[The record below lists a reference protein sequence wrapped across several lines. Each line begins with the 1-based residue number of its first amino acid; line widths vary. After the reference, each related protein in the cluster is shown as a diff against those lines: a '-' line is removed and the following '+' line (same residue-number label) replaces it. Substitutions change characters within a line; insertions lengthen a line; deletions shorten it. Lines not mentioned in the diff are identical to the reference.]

1 MELFNEF
8 TKDYNVTGFIAG
20 NTGAQMGGW
29 FRQEL
34 KSLDDIKGLKFRIAG
49 LAGQVIAKL
58 GGVPQ
63 QIGGGDIYPAL
74 EKGTI
79 DAAEWVGPYDDERL
93 GFYKIAKFYYY
104 PGWWEG
110 NAQLWMYVN
119 LDQWARLPPAYK
131 AVFEAACAETNNW
144 MQAKYDAENPAALR
158 RLVANGAQL
167 RPFSREIMQ
176 AAYKASFEVYD
187 EIAGQ
192 ERRSSRRSTRRGRH
206 SARTSICGSASPRT
220 RSRTSSIPRTQR
232 RRRRPARAET
242 FVVQGW
248 LRVSGAIDR
257 VNELLG
263 RFANVLVLLAC
274 LLSAGNAM
282 VRYAYDYSSNGWL
295 EAQWYMFAAMVMFG
309 ASYTLKR
316 NEHVRVEIFYLYL
329 NERGQLWLDLIGA
342 MVFLIPVCALLAALS
357 WPFFAQ
363 SYAVNEWSSNAG
375 GLPRWPV
382 KFVLAGGLRADRGT
396 GSVRGDQAHRGA
408 AGLRADRRKV
418 RKTDA
423 VIARPVIARSEATKQ
438 SPSRRVHANSMR
450 DCRVAA
456 LLAMT
461 LVP

>member
-1 MELFNEF
+1 MLQGGGLDLINEF
-8 TKDYNVTGFIAG
+8 TKDYNVIGFIAG

-34 KSLDDIKGLKFRIAG
+34 KSPDDMKGLKFRIAG

-93 GFYKIAKFYYY
+93 GFYKIAKYYYY

-119 LDQWARLPPAYK
+119 RDQWAQLPPAYK

-158 RLVANGAQL
+158 RLVAE
-167 RPFSREIMQ
+167 RR
-176 AAYKASFEVYD
+176 AAAAVLARDDAGRLQGRFEVYD
-187 EIAGQ
+187 EIAGKEPQVQ
-192 ERRSSRRSTRRGRH
+192 EDLRGVE
-206 SARTSICGSASPRT
+206 G
-220 RSRTSSIPRTQR
+220 IPRGPVSLVPR
-232 RRRRPARAET
+232 RREHLRELRLYAERSGGGSRAQGLRRCA
-242 FVVQGW
+242 QCSGW

-263 RFANVLVLLAC
+263 RLANVLVLLAC
-274 LLSAGNAM
+274 LVSAGNAM
-282 VRYAYDYSSNGWL
+282 VRYAFDYSSNGWL

-309 ASYTLKR
+309 ASYTLRR

-342 MVFLIPVCALLAALS
+342 IVFLIPVCAAARG
-357 WPFFAQ
+357 A
-363 SYAVNEWSSNAG
+363 
-375 GLPRWPV
+375 
-382 KFVLAGGLRADRGT
+382 VLAVLRAVLCG
-396 GSVRGDQAHRGA
+396 
-408 AGLRADRRKV
+408 
-418 RKTDA
+418 
-423 VIARPVIARSEATKQ
+423 E
-438 SPSRRVHANSMR
+438 
-450 DCRVAA
+450 
-456 LLAMT
+456 
-461 LVP
+461 